1 MSTWLIPE
9 ISRNRNRNLNKV
21 TIGMW
26 NCRIFRGL
34 QVSNCPLSESNS
46 HETVQDVFGSWRK
59 KLLKAMIKCS
69 IAPMLLAAA
78 TLAHASQL
86 TTDARGVIPREVQQ
100 LVVIDYRAMQNSQ
113 TAMNLRDRVMPP
125 ELKQLDEAL
134 AKSGLNE
141 NHDVDELA
149 FALFRPSASSDSL
162 LTVGIAQG
170 QFAVD
175 DVLANF
181 RKQKIKPAMV
191 RTNSIYPMTKAG
203 MVLCFVDPST
213 MVFGQKDAV
222 TKALDA
228 RDGVIQS
235 LLTNGAMMD
244 AMSSVDSEPLWSIL
258 DAKGTQTMM
267 RQLLGE
273 AGSVADFET
282 VQQRLQSSSY
292 SMNFQ
297 HGVKF
302 DLTIST
308 GDSFAAATVSSL
320 LTAAVLLRKMSGSD
334 TEKQALSATSIGSDS
349 GRLSI
354 HFATTDGEFVSLLQ
368 SPLFQSMVH

>member
-1 MSTWLIPE
+1 M
-9 ISRNRNRNLNKV
+9 
-21 TIGMW
+21 
-26 NCRIFRGL
+26 F
-34 QVSNCPLSESNS
+34 
-46 HETVQDVFGSWRK
+46 
-59 KLLKAMIKCS
+59 KAIVKFS
-69 IAPMLLAAA
+69 IATVLFAAA
-78 TLAHASQL
+78 SSAPAAQL

-100 LVVIDYRAMQNSQ
+100 LVVIDYRAMQNSSS
-113 TAMNLRDRVMPP
+113 AMGLRERVMPP

-149 FALFRPSASSDSL
+149 FALFRPSPGSDSL

-170 QFAVD
+170 QFDVD
-175 DVLANF
+175 DVVANF

-228 RDGVIQS
+228 RDGVTSS
-235 LLTNGAMMD
+235 LLNNNAMME
-244 AMSSVDSEPLWSIL
+244 AMQSVDSEPLWSIL

-267 RQLLGE
+267 KQLLGE
-273 AGSVADFET
+273 AGSVTDFET
-282 VQQRLQSSSY
+282 VQQRLQSSWY

-308 GDSFAAATVSSL
+308 GDSFTAATVSSL
-320 LTAAVLLRKMSGSD
+320 LTAAVMLRKMSGSD

-354 HFATTDGEFVSLLQ
+354 HFSTTDGEFVSLLQ
-368 SPLFQSMVH
+368 SPLFQSMVR

>member
-1 MSTWLIPE
+1 ML
-9 ISRNRNRNLNKV
+9 KA
-21 TIGMW
+21 
-26 NCRIFRGL
+26 
-34 QVSNCPLSESNS
+34 
-46 HETVQDVFGSWRK
+46 
-59 KLLKAMIKCS
+59 LLKFS
-69 IAPMLLAAA
+69 IAPMLMAAA
-78 TLAHASQL
+78 TLAPAAQL
-86 TTDARGVIPREVQQ
+86 STDARGAIPREVQQ

-113 TAMNLRDRVMPP
+113 SAMDLRDRVMPP

-134 AKSGLNE
+134 RKSGLNE
-141 NHDVDELA
+141 NHDVDQLA
-149 FALFRPSASSDSL
+149 FALFRPSAGSDSL

-170 QFAVD
+170 QFSLD

-191 RTNSIYPMTKAG
+191 RTNSIYPLTRSG

-228 RDGVIQS
+228 RDGAMQS
-235 LLTNGAMMD
+235 LLTNGPMMD
-244 AMSSVDSEPLWSIL
+244 AMRSVDSEPLWSIL
-258 DAKGTQTMM
+258 DGKGTQTMM
-267 RQLLGE
+267 RQLMGE
-273 AGSVADFET
+273 AGSVTDFEM
-282 VQQRLQSSSY
+282 VQQRLQASWY

-308 GDSFAAATVSSL
+308 GDSFTAATVSSL
-320 LTAAVLLRKMSGSD
+320 LTAAVMLRKMSGSD

-354 HFATTDGEFVSLLQ
+354 HFSTTDGQFTALLQ
-368 SPLFQSMVH
+368 SPLFQSMVR